1 MMPDNVQQFLLN
13 ENIRLATEVD
23 LLSADLKYLR
33 EVMTT
38 MSKLLAQAEVPV
50 PTEEL
55 AMLAK
60 QHDERVANIVNMS
73 TAIAQFQQS
82 LLGMRTGEESAGMR
96 TGKPVTNEDVENIL
110 KQIDPTIVKK
120 MGE

>member
-60 QHDERVANIVNMS
+60 RHDERVANIVNMS

-82 LLGMRTGEESAGMR
+82 LLSMRTGEESAGMR

>member
-1 MMPDNVQQFLLN
+1 MNHDVQQFLLN
-13 ENIRLATEVD
+13 ENMRLATEVD

-33 EVMTT
+33 EVMAT
-38 MSKLLAQAEVPV
+38 MSKLLAEAEVPV

-55 AMLAK
+55 ALMAK
-60 QHDERVANIVNMS
+60 RHDERVAKIINMS
-73 TAIAQFQQS
+73 AALAQFQQS
-82 LLGMRTGEESAGMR
+82 MLGMRTGEDSAGMR

>member
-50 PTEEL
+50 PSEEL

-60 QHDERVANIVNMS
+60 RHDERVANIVNMS
-73 TAIAQFQQS
+73 TAISQFQQS
-82 LLGMRTGEESAGMR
+82 LIGMRTGEESAGMR